1 MGLHAE
7 QVMTLNMMLDF
18 AIENS
23 AACPIGASSCAHG
36 CRLVLPIYAFAT
48 LDNYGW
54 GTRGVNHKQATHVT
68 DSSKPAYVV
77 RCSPLLI

>member
-1 MGLHAE
+1 
-7 QVMTLNMMLDF
+7 MTPNMTPNY
-18 AIENS
+18 AIEDS
-23 AACPIGASSCAHG
+23 ATCATGASNCAHG

-68 DSSKPAYVV
+68 DGSKPAYVV